1 MNSPIA
7 YFQDGNIHVRQSD
20 GSYKVDDNPMWC
32 LGLLMTLKDSPLE
45 YRTAQDNQ
53 SILDLQ
59 AMFRARRE
67 WEEKNGNPDN

>member
-1 MNSPIA
+1 MPNPIA

-20 GSYKVDDNPMWC
+20 GSYKVDDSPMWC
-32 LGLLMTLKDSPLE
+32 LSLLEALKAMPLE
-45 YRTAQDNQ
+45 YRTIQDNK

>member
-1 MNSPIA
+1 MRTEIA
-7 YFQDGNIHVRQSD
+7 YFQDGNIHVRQLD
-20 GSYKVDDNPMWC
+20 GGYSQDSSLWWC
-32 LGLLMTLKDSPLE
+32 LSLLEALKAMPLE
-45 YRTAQDNQ
+45 YRTIQDNQ